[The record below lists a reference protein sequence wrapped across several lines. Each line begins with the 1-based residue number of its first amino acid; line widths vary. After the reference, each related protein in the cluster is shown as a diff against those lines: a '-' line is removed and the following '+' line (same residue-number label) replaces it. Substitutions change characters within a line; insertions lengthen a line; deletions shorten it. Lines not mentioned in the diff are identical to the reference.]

1 MGANSN
7 RHNVQS
13 RVTYLR
19 VNEKAHINQGSE
31 RVEIMQNRLRKNEE
45 YQAAKSIQDSI
56 EDQNADRND
65 KFSIL
70 ESVGSTET
78 LSNESSQGDP
88 RYRRAN
94 RDLKNDLHG
103 ADLSLYMLDPRA
115 AEDDKNVIAPT
126 DGYKASH
133 NGQGGIKIRRDGS
146 IEVPKSK
153 GRKDLRKKHSSQLN
167 LDHYSDSDKVSNQ
180 SYQMKEGKKKKK
192 VRSSKHQ
199 SK

>member
-1 MGANSN
+1 M
-7 RHNVQS
+7 
-13 RVTYLR
+13 
-19 VNEKAHINQGSE
+19 NEKAHINQGSE

-94 RDLKNDLHG
+94 KDLKNDLRG
-103 ADLSLYMLDPRA
+103 ANLSLYMLDPRA
-115 AEDDKNVIAPT
+115 ADDDKNVIAPT
-126 DGYKASH
+126 DGSSH
-133 NGQGGIKIRRDGS
+133 HARGGITIRRDGS
-146 IEVPKSK
+146 IEVPKSNH
-153 GRKDLRKKHSSQLN
+153 RDKDSRIKNSS
-167 LDHYSDSDKVSNQ
+167 
-180 SYQMKEGKKKKK
+180 
-192 VRSSKHQ
+192 
-199 SK
+199 